1 MSLIKYLCMGAVLRT
16 RLGHCIAAIVAV
28 AFLMPSAPAHAAQK
42 DDAYLEAFQ
51 LIQQGDALQ
60 KAGDK
65 QGALRKYK
73 KAESALQD
81 FRRDYPDFGLKMV
94 AFRLSYVAEK
104 IALCSDKP
112 VADNSKAA
120 QPEMSTA
127 VAAAGPV
134 KLLNAGGEPRT
145 MLRLHPKAGAQQK
158 LDLSLKRA
166 MEMQVGDMQSQAAK
180 LPVIK
185 TPMDVTV
192 KTVSPE
198 GDITYETVMGEPS
211 LSGEAGS
218 GEVDLGAMKRTLSS
232 MKGLTGTGTITSRGV
247 VKTSDVKAIPGADPN
262 LKQAMD
268 EMKEFFS
275 QMATPFPEE
284 AVGPGAKWEI
294 TKPIKFQGMTLTE
307 TATYEL
313 VSVDGDHITAK
324 SSFVQNASNQK
335 IQSPVM
341 PGMKID
347 LTKMT
352 GRGTGELQ
360 LDLAQ
365 LLPSMT
371 TADSHS
377 EFSMGMNAGGQKQS
391 MNMKMDVS
399 LKFEAQ

>member
-1 MSLIKYLCMGAVLRT
+1 MSLTKYLCIGAALGT
-16 RLGHCIAAIVAV
+16 RLGNCIAAIVAL
-28 AFLMPSAPAHAAQK
+28 AFLIPSAPALAAQK
-42 DDAYLEAFQ
+42 DDVYLEAFQ

-65 QGALRKYK
+65 QGALRKYQ

-112 VADNSKAA
+112 VADNSKDA
-120 QPEMSTA
+120 QPGMSTA
-127 VAAAGPV
+127 VAAAGSV
-134 KLLNAGGEPRT
+134 KLLNAGAEPRT
-145 MLRLHPKAGAQQK
+145 VLQLHPKAGDQQK
-158 LDLSLKRA
+158 LGLTLKMA
-166 MEMQVGDMQSQAAK
+166 MEMQVGDMQNQAVK
-180 LPVIK
+180 LPAFK
-185 TPMDVTV
+185 MPMDVTV

-211 LSGEAGS
+211 VAEEGGGPAADAIKNSLAS
-218 GEVDLGAMKRTLSS
+218 L
-232 MKGLTGTGTITSRGV
+232 KGLTGTGLISSRGIL
-247 VKTSDVKAIPGADPN
+247 KNSDVKAVPGADPN
-262 LKQAMD
+262 LKQAID
-268 EMKEFFS
+268 QMKESLS

-284 AVGPGAKWEI
+284 AVGLGAKWEVS
-294 TKPIKFQGMTLTE
+294 KPIKSQGMTLNQT
-307 TATYEL
+307 TTYEL
-313 VSVDGDHITAK
+313 LSVDGDHITAK
-324 SSFVQNASNQK
+324 SAFVQNASNQK
-335 IQSPVM
+335 IQSPAM

-365 LLPSMT
+365 LLPSMA

-391 MNMKMDVS
+391 MNMKVDLS
-399 LKFEAQ
+399 LKLEAQ